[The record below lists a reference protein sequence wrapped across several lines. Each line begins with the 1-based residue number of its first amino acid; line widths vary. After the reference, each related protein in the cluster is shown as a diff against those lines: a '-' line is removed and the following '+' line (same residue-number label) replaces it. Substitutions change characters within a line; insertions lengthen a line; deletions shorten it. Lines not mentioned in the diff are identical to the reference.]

1 MKFRMTKRQ
10 VALLACTGVVGTA
23 TYVFGTPL
31 DYALDVLHGVRDAAG
46 ALIADPTLAPFVAMP
61 VVQSTYLSN
70 IPQAV
75 PGMIADMNP
84 YRVASRNV
92 ETVAGIGFG
101 LICGKGATDKGV
113 VIGGPVNLVAGV
125 TVRDVTL
132 RPDTPDIYARFS
144 LAGILEFGDI
154 WVTNSGPGAI
164 VAGNDV
170 TYSNVTG
177 ALGTEAVAGAIV
189 GPLVGWRWMT
199 SAASGALAVVRV
211 PDYGQVGT

>member
-1 MKFRMTKRQ
+1 MTKRQ
-10 VALLACTGVVGTA
+10 VALLACTGVIGTA

-46 ALIADPTLAPFVAMP
+46 ALISDPNLAPLMAMP
-61 VVQSTYLSN
+61 VVQSTYTSN

-75 PGMIADMNP
+75 AGMVADMNQ
-84 YRVASRNV
+84 YRVDSRNV

-101 LICGKGATDKGV
+101 VICGKGASDKGIV
-113 VIGGPVNLVAGV
+113 VGGPINLVEGV

-132 RPDTPDIYARFS
+132 AFGSTPDLYLRYA
-144 LAGILEFGDI
+144 LAGVLKFGDI
-154 WVTNSGPGAI
+154 WVTNSGPGAV

-199 SAASGALAVVRV
+199 SAASGALAIVRV
-211 PDYGQVGT
+211 PDFGQVGT